1 MKNNKTKVIIN
12 ILKTVVILAI
22 VVSILSVQNEPLI
35 VKAAL
40 TAGIIAC
47 SMNDFFRIRFW
58 QEKNRSAFNISII
71 ISMVGAGL
79 YYYWLHDAA
88 TSVYLV
94 FPLAE
99 IFIHSTALYSFVI
112 FHFLIYL
119 AANYPFRNLSIWIVV
134 LTYSC
139 VVVILFLFRN
149 INAERKKEQCLNDK
163 LKDANIKLMDYSEK
177 IQQMAITEERT
188 RIAQELH
195 DSIGHGLIAIGMNL
209 EFAENIIGTDP
220 QKAEDVVRQAREQ
233 SKKCMDDLRK
243 AVEALKND
251 SIIQTYSLQDL
262 LDKLFCQF
270 RPECVNF
277 HLSFDNQV
285 EQETLEVK
293 DCVYKMVREAVTNGV
308 WHGYA
313 DFFDIDI
320 SKKENR
326 IMVSIKDNGTGCN
339 NIVKSDGLLGIEKR
353 ISLLNGNVTY
363 HSAHNDGF
371 YIKAII
377 PSAVKDRGKAY
388 D

>member
-88 TSVYLV
+88 ASVYFV

-99 IFIHSTALYSFVI
+99 IFIHSTVLYSFVI
-112 FHFLIYL
+112 CHFLIYL
-119 AANYPFRNLSIWIVV
+119 AANYPFRKLSIWIVV
-134 LTYSC
+134 LAYSC

-243 AVEALKND
+243 AVAALKKN
-251 SIIQTYSLQDL
+251 SIIQTYSLQDI
-262 LDKLFCQF
+262 LDKLLCQF
-270 RPECVNF
+270 RPERVNF

-308 WHGYA
+308 RHGHA

-320 SKKENR
+320 SRKENR
-326 IMVSIKDNGTGCN
+326 IIVSIKDNGTGCN

-377 PSAVKDRGKAY
+377 SSAVKDRGKAY